1 VLDGD
6 RTTCRSLLMQP
17 HTRTSWASASSSRRM
32 YVASGEQSR
41 MQLRMEH
48 ASERASADLCFSPST
63 GDPPAAVARAASRTG
78 ARTES
83 VPAMHGHGPRR
94 RRFRPVVAVSVPS
107 CGRRLTNPRPGAPSG
122 WRAACGCVCIY
133 TKPTTGARNR
143 TPATA
148 RTAGLLRKC
157 ARAGELQ
164 H

>member
-1 VLDGD
+1 
-6 RTTCRSLLMQP
+6 
-17 HTRTSWASASSSRRM
+17 M

-94 RRFRPVVAVSVPS
+94 RRFRPVVRSKVNQSEAWSTEW
-107 CGRRLTNPRPGAPSG
+107 L
-122 WRAACGCVCIY
+122 ACGMWLCMY
-133 TKPTTGARNR
+133 LHETDNGRP
-143 TPATA
+143 
-148 RTAGLLRKC
+148 
-157 ARAGELQ
+157 E
-164 H
+164 